1 MYADIVRRLDARIT
15 TLTGQSFS
23 QTPLFRSEAL
33 SEHFGLSE
41 HGGVWIKNET
51 GNPGGSHKGRHL
63 FALMVELFVGEA
75 LTSEPQKQTPAPLA
89 IASCGNAALAAA
101 VVAKAA
107 ERRLLVFIPTDA
119 EASVVSALRDLD
131 AEITVCERRA
141 GESGDPC
148 YLRFQAA
155 VRSGAIPFCCQGPDN
170 GLTIEGGQTLLAEA
184 LCEISRTGRTLSR
197 VMVQV
202 GGGAL
207 ASSCALA
214 IETGLHNGLLQQ
226 RPRFYTAQTE
236 SAAPL
241 LRAWQRLLD
250 AYGEA
255 LPTLSDSGW
264 SQVAAHKRRYMWPW
278 EQAPHSVAHGILDD
292 ETYDWLSVIQ
302 AMARSAGRPLVA
314 PEQTIVA
321 AHSLAVRATEIA
333 VTATGTAGLAG
344 LLQLQKEEP
353 LHPHENVLCLFT
365 GVMR

>member
-1 MYADIVRRLDARIT
+1 
-15 TLTGQSFS
+15 
-23 QTPLFRSEAL
+23 
-33 SEHFGLSE
+33 
-41 HGGVWIKNET
+41 
-51 GNPGGSHKGRHL
+51 
-63 FALMVELFVGEA
+63 MVELLVGET
-75 LTSEPQKQTPAPLA
+75 LTTEPQKQTPAPLA

-131 AEITVCERRA
+131 AEITVCERRS

-148 YLRFQAA
+148 YLRFQEA
-155 VRSGAIPFCCQGPDN
+155 VRAGAIPFCCQGPDS

-184 LCEISRTGRTLSR
+184 LCEITNIGRTLSR
-197 VMVQV
+197 MVVQV

-214 IETGLHNGLLQQ
+214 METGLRNGLLAQ

-236 SAAPL
+236 SVAPL
-241 LRAWQRLLD
+241 ARAWQRLLD
-250 AYGEA
+250 VYGDA
-255 LPTLSDSGW
+255 LPMLSDSQW

-278 EQAPHSVAHGILDD
+278 EHIPHSAAHGILDD
-292 ETYDWLSVIQ
+292 ETYDWLSAIQ
-302 AMARSAGRPLVA
+302 AMARSFGRPLVV

-321 AHSLAVRATEIA
+321 AHSLAARATGVA

-344 LLQLQKEEP
+344 LLQLHKEEP
-353 LHPHENVLCLFT
+353 LHPDENVLCLFT